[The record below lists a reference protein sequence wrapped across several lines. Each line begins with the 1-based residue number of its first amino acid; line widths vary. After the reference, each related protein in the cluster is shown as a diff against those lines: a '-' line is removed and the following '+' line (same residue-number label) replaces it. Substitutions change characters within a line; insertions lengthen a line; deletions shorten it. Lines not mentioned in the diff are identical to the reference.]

1 MYGYLFAVFSIFLS
15 LGIFLLG
22 LIASNILIFDC
33 IVFSFLSTFFIVGY
47 IKIILLKNIHTVFI
61 ILMFCAIFL
70 IMYLISKTKFGFWI
84 ISFIFTLLG
93 SYIFG
98 DIVYNATNNDKIWA
112 WFIRIVSFIILAG
125 LHMYSKYKYEDT
137 EIKDKQFEEI

>member
-1 MYGYLFAVFSIFLS
+1 MYGFLFAVFGVLLI
-15 LGIFLLG
+15 LGICLLG
-22 LIASNILIFDC
+22 LIASHILIFDC
-33 IVFSFLSTFFIVGY
+33 IVFSFLSTF
-47 IKIILLKNIHTVFI
+47 ILKFSILQDTHTVFI
-61 ILMFCAIFL
+61 ILIFLAIFL
-70 IMYLISKTKFGFWI
+70 IMFLISKTKFGFWI
-84 ISFIFTLLG
+84 ISFIFTLCG

-125 LHMYSKYKYEDT
+125 LHMYSKYKNEDT